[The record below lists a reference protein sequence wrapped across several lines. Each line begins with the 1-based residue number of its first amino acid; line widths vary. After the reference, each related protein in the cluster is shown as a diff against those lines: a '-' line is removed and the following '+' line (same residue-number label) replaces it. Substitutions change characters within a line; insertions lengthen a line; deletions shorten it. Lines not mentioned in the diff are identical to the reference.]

1 MSTGRRLNHAPPARS
16 TKVNNSAG
24 ERVRDGLHHNTGDS
38 RVEETAEGKAED
50 RAQVVADAE
59 RGAQGE
65 AGGIHGEAG
74 GDRVTTIDLE
84 SSLRTLH
91 AKRTELLN
99 QVDAIDT
106 ALAALATVGIIV
118 VNASDPQAE
127 AADDVTRP
135 VVPTRIKARRVLS
148 DEHRQALLDGRRMAR
163 HRRAV
168 DEGRARE
175 LLAPSAAPSED
186 AELPRLVKRAK

>member
-1 MSTGRRLNHAPPARS
+1 M
-16 TKVNNSAG
+16 
-24 ERVRDGLHHNTGDS
+24 
-38 RVEETAEGKAED
+38 
-50 RAQVVADAE
+50 ADAE

-65 AGGIHGEAG
+65 AGGIRSEAG
-74 GDRVTTIDLE
+74 DGRVTTVDLD
-84 SSLRTLH
+84 SSLRALR

-106 ALAALATVGIIV
+106 ALAALAAAGITA
-118 VNASDPQAE
+118 VNAPEPQPE
-127 AADDVTRP
+127 AANDVTSP
-135 VVPTRIKARRVLS
+135 LVPTRVKARRVLS

-175 LLAPSAAPSED
+175 LLGPLPAPSE
-186 AELPRLVKRAK
+186 AAGLPRLVKRAK

>member
-1 MSTGRRLNHAPPARS
+1 M
-16 TKVNNSAG
+16 
-24 ERVRDGLHHNTGDS
+24 
-38 RVEETAEGKAED
+38 
-50 RAQVVADAE
+50 
-59 RGAQGE
+59 
-65 AGGIHGEAG
+65 
-74 GDRVTTIDLE
+74 TIDLD

-106 ALAALATVGIIV
+106 ALAALAAAGIAV
-118 VNASDPQAE
+118 VNAPEPARSGN
-127 AADDVTRP
+127 DVASP

-148 DEHRQALLDGRRMAR
+148 DEHRQALIDGRRMAR

-175 LLAPSAAPSED
+175 LLAPSPAPSQ
-186 AELPRLVKRAK
+186 AAGLPRLVKRAK

>member
-1 MSTGRRLNHAPPARS
+1 M
-16 TKVNNSAG
+16 
-24 ERVRDGLHHNTGDS
+24 
-38 RVEETAEGKAED
+38 
-50 RAQVVADAE
+50 ADAE

-65 AGGIHGEAG
+65 AGGICGEADG
-74 GDRVTTIDLE
+74 GRVITIDLE
-84 SSLRTLH
+84 TSLRTLH

-106 ALAALATVGIIV
+106 ALAALAALASAGITA
-118 VNASDPQAE
+118 VNAPAPQPE
-127 AADDVTRP
+127 AADDVTSP
-135 VVPTRIKARRVLS
+135 LVPTRFKARRVLS

-175 LLAPSAAPSED
+175 LLGPLPSPSE
-186 AELPRLVKRAK
+186 AAGLPRLVKRAK

>member
-1 MSTGRRLNHAPPARS
+1 M
-16 TKVNNSAG
+16 
-24 ERVRDGLHHNTGDS
+24 
-38 RVEETAEGKAED
+38 
-50 RAQVVADAE
+50 ADAE

-65 AGGIHGEAG
+65 AGGIRGEAG
-74 GDRVTTIDLE
+74 GDRVMTIDLE

-106 ALAALATVGIIV
+106 ALAALATAGITV
-118 VNASDPQAE
+118 VNAPEPQAE
-127 AADDVTRP
+127 AADDVTSP

-175 LLAPSAAPSED
+175 LLAPSPAPSEA

>member
-1 MSTGRRLNHAPPARS
+1 M
-16 TKVNNSAG
+16 
-24 ERVRDGLHHNTGDS
+24 
-38 RVEETAEGKAED
+38 
-50 RAQVVADAE
+50 
-59 RGAQGE
+59 
-65 AGGIHGEAG
+65 
-74 GDRVTTIDLE
+74 TIDLD
-84 SSLRTLH
+84 SSLRALH

-106 ALAALATVGIIV
+106 ALAALATAGITV
-118 VNASDPQAE
+118 VNAPEAQPE
-127 AADDVTRP
+127 AADDVTSP

-175 LLAPSAAPSED
+175 LLAPSPAPPEA

>member
-1 MSTGRRLNHAPPARS
+1 M
-16 TKVNNSAG
+16 
-24 ERVRDGLHHNTGDS
+24 
-38 RVEETAEGKAED
+38 
-50 RAQVVADAE
+50 
-59 RGAQGE
+59 
-65 AGGIHGEAG
+65 
-74 GDRVTTIDLE
+74 TIDLD
-84 SSLRTLH
+84 SSLRALY
-91 AKRTELLN
+91 AKRTELLH

-106 ALAALATVGIIV
+106 ALAALATAGITV
-118 VNASDPQAE
+118 VNAPEAQPE
-127 AADDVTRP
+127 AADDVTSP

-175 LLAPSAAPSED
+175 LLAPSPATSKA